1 MEMLLRLLIVLGLAA
16 GICWA
21 MWDHSKSHPVPQK
34 VESAIREA
42 KKAVSE
48 IDGALDVDSIVG
60 ELKQTGKVVRR
71 KTVQTVH
78 KVAKATEDA
87 RTTAAVMA
95 DLALDRDLRSFAI
108 TVNTTNGRV
117 TLAGFVGDPAD
128 IAQAM
133 RIALRHDHVREVVST
148 LQVRSSTLEL
158 WRVKRASVG

>member
-1 MEMLLRLLIVLGLAA
+1 METFLRLLIVVGLAV
-16 GICWA
+16 GIYWA
-21 MWDHSKSHPVPQK
+21 MWDHSRSHPVREK
-34 VESAIREA
+34 VESAIHEA

-48 IDGALDVDSIVG
+48 IDETLDVGSIVS

-71 KTVQTVH
+71 KTVQTVR

-87 RTTAAVMA
+87 RTSAAIMA
-95 DLALDRDLRSFAI
+95 ELAFDPELRSFAI

-117 TLAGFVGDPAD
+117 TLAGLVDSPAD

-133 RIALRHDHVREVVST
+133 RIALRHDNVREVVST
-148 LQVRSSTLEL
+148 LQVRSSPEEL